1 MAFEISR
8 EETEKLFKIVKTRI
22 DMYILGDLRAFSG
35 AGRKGATKVFNHE
48 RKSPWVR
55 EQMFYESNESMSHES
70 MSQ

>member
-22 DMYILGDLRAFSG
+22 YMYILGDLRAVSG

-70 MSQ
+70 